1 MKIMMENIN
10 NFDQEP
16 NEYFNKIEKQILKSV
31 ETITKSLLET
41 FRFNFVYSKNV
52 SEKQEKLTEKS
63 VKTYRTKYWKMA
75 LNKADEDKDR
85 AYKIYTKN
93 LKLLS

>member
-31 ETITKSLLET
+31 ETITKSLLS
-41 FRFNFVYSKNV
+41 FLIGK
-52 SEKQEKLTEKS
+52 
-63 VKTYRTKYWKMA
+63 
-75 LNKADEDKDR
+75 
-85 AYKIYTKN
+85 
-93 LKLLS
+93 